1 MTFWLDVLRDYRVV
15 EELELRKFRDLSSQ
29 SVWRQDAHART
40 HATPT
45 AADAALQLVR
55 AMATLSRADRGGEA
69 EVRAGAKLD
78 SESAAN
84 WLAKREAAL
93 AENENRRQR
102 REGCL
107 RDSAMTGAA
116 AGTVGASLAFGIL
129 RRPAGTGPF
138 RSLLGINVSG
148 KAMGGA
154 MQSFVVWM
162 GFFMPFMLV
171 SNVTRWRCQ
180 KAGIASSA
188 IPRSSPAA

>member
-1 MTFWLDVLRDYRVV
+1 MQRKVCMRHETEVDSAPSGDWVIDVTGLSGRRRVGV
-15 EELELRKFRDLSSQ
+15 PGSI
-29 SVWRQDAHART
+29 HAGGRR
-40 HATPT
+40 
-45 AADAALQLVR
+45 ALQLVR